1 MPSAVFWERKELLSL
16 KCTSPQLPKGLAIG
30 SAPIGKPALQAS
42 WDNLHLQAVRPICSP
57 RCFRNLMVAW
67 LPALAS
73 PTLSSSSPDGLQQV
87 CRPEGSLRVFLP
99 GGQGLWLQEP
109 VYTSLLSTIM

>member
-42 WDNLHLQAVRPICSP
+42 WDNLHLQAMRPIISP
-57 RCFRNLMVAW
+57 RCFRNLSVAW

-73 PTLSSSSPDGLQQV
+73 PLLSSSPDCLQQV

-99 GGQGLWLQEP
+99 WGQGLWLQEP
-109 VYTSLLSTIM
+109 VYTSLPSTIM